1 MPIITLHRLESA
13 LAGSFN
19 SKADSQTK
27 SLVPENCRI
36 YIDSHQTPV
45 RVGPPM
51 LSSSVLP
58 PSMRAVLPIKSIS
71 PPPTPW
77 RWQWKHSHPLSG
89 GLPQELTVASHA
101 IITVTE
107 SMNLLQTVKSGSV
120 QTGRCLS
127 AWHPP
132 SKTPVD
138 VQSRT
143 CQSQGKWPTRWTGT
157 QSNHDHHKQFV
168 SGKISSVEKLE
179 TLLAGANKATMTI
192 TSSLCP
198 GRSQVLRSL
207 RHYLLEQTKLRTSLH
222 WLPWGVRCRKWKC
235 LMIFDGK
242 DEKGTSTIKLTLE
255 PFQRQYWGN
264 FWEGVEHIQ
273 ALLSA

>member
-132 SKTPVD
+132 SKTPVA
-138 VQSRT
+138 
-143 CQSQGKWPTRWTGT
+143 
-157 QSNHDHHKQFV
+157 V
-168 SGKISSVEKLE
+168 SY
-179 TLLAGANKATMTI
+179 T
-192 TSSLCP
+192 
-198 GRSQVLRSL
+198 
-207 RHYLLEQTKLRTSLH
+207 H
-222 WLPWGVRCRKWKC
+222 
-235 LMIFDGK
+235 
-242 DEKGTSTIKLTLE
+242 LTL
-255 PFQRQYWGN
+255 PTNHR
-264 FWEGVEHIQ
+264 V
-273 ALLSA
+273 